1 MKKLLVTTICLLG
14 AHLLSA
20 GEIWIS
26 PQGNDFNDGTRP
38 SPKATLTSALR
49 QAREWRRTDDE
60 RGRGGI
66 TICMEGG
73 TYALYEPVF
82 IRPEDS
88 GTEDSPTVIR
98 PVADEKV
105 VLSGGIRIGG
115 WKKQGKLWV
124 ADVPMFNGR
133 PLDFRQLWVNGKKAV
148 RARDVEDFEKMNRI
162 CSVDEKNEILYVPA
176 VAIRRLVDGKG
187 ALKATHWEL
196 LLVED
201 CGPDRSR
208 EIIEQ
213 YIQRTGDTRIRM
225 LTFSTN
231 LGAARARN
239 LGVNEAKGRYL
250 AYLDA
255 DDLWTPDKLEKELAF
270 LKEKQAAF
278 VFTGYEFADENGKG
292 TGKIVRVP
300 ATITYKEALKN
311 TTIFTSTV
319 MFDMEQ
325 LSKEQLQMPQIKSED
340 TALWWRILRE
350 GYVACGLDQNLV
362 KYRRAGKSLSSNKLE
377 ALRRIWNL
385 YRKAEGMSVPNSAWH
400 FCFWAVRAVKRRV

>member
-26 PQGNDFNDGTRP
+26 PQGNDLNDGTRP

-133 PLDFRQLWVNGKKAV
+133 PLDFRQLW
-148 RARDVEDFEKMNRI
+148 M
-162 CSVDEKNEILYVPA
+162 
-176 VAIRRLVDGKG
+176 RRMRFFMFLR
-187 ALKATHWEL
+187 L
-196 LLVED
+196 
-201 CGPDRSR
+201 P
-208 EIIEQ
+208 
-213 YIQRTGDTRIRM
+213 Y
-225 LTFSTN
+225 
-231 LGAARARN
+231 
-239 LGVNEAKGRYL
+239 
-250 AYLDA
+250 A
-255 DDLWTPDKLEKELAF
+255 D
-270 LKEKQAAF
+270 
-278 VFTGYEFADENGKG
+278 
-292 TGKIVRVP
+292 
-300 ATITYKEALKN
+300 
-311 TTIFTSTV
+311 
-319 MFDMEQ
+319 
-325 LSKEQLQMPQIKSED
+325 
-340 TALWWRILRE
+340 
-350 GYVACGLDQNLV
+350 
-362 KYRRAGKSLSSNKLE
+362 
-377 ALRRIWNL
+377 
-385 YRKAEGMSVPNSAWH
+385 
-400 FCFWAVRAVKRRV
+400 